1 MTSLTGRLPSP
12 IAATHKNV
20 SEHRPG
26 RRWSELISLAAR
38 AQQFLVQ
45 RRFDSALGP
54 FKALKSSCYEQL
66 WASAAANVGASIE
79 NLGHGVSRISRGH
92 RETFVSGSRV
102 MLDGPVTLTMAGNKP
117 LVSRMLQ
124 EHGHPVGP
132 FLEFTLG
139 ELERAESFLQSLGGP
154 AVVKPGISGA
164 SGRGVTLGIRTNR
177 DLRRAAALAS
187 TFSRTILVEQQASGP
202 SYRLLYIDGEF
213 IDAIERRPPSITGDG
228 RQTIAQLIRRENLRR
243 LRGVA
248 PLAMQPLVVDVEL
261 KRCLAD
267 QGLTLSSVIPAG
279 QSAMVKAVVNENTA
293 AENSNVRDRVH
304 PDTIRRG
311 AEIARL
317 LRIRLAGHD
326 VITTDIS
333 RPLGETGGV
342 FNEVNTTPGLQ
353 HHYLIDD
360 PDCVFP
366 VMDRL
371 LEVLLDDK
379 EWPQGRGDDSSI
391 TA

>member
-1 MTSLTGRLPSP
+1 M
-12 IAATHKNV
+12 
-20 SEHRPG
+20 
-26 RRWSELISLAAR
+26 
-38 AQQFLVQ
+38 LV
-45 RRFDSALGP
+45 
-54 FKALKSSCYEQL
+54 
-66 WASAAANVGASIE
+66 
-79 NLGHGVSRISRGH
+79 
-92 RETFVSGSRV
+92 
-102 MLDGPVTLTMAGNKP
+102 GPVTLTLAGNKP

-124 EHGHPVGP
+124 DHGHPVGP
-132 FLEFTLG
+132 FVEFTLAD
-139 ELERAESFLQSLGGP
+139 LARADSFLEKLRGP

-164 SGRGVTLGIRTNR
+164 SGRGVTLGIRTTR
-177 DLRRAAALAS
+177 DLRRAASLAA
-187 TFSRTILVEQQASGP
+187 TFSKTILIEQQASGP

-213 IDAIERRPPSITGDG
+213 IDAIERRPPCIAGDG
-228 RQTIAQLIRRENLRR
+228 RHTLGQLIRQENARR

-267 QGLTLSSVIPAG
+267 QELTLSSVIPAG
-279 QSAMVKAVVNENTA
+279 KSVMVKAVVNENTA

-333 RPLGETGGV
+333 RPLDETGGV

-360 PDCVFP
+360 PRRVFP

-371 LEVLLDDK
+371 LEVLLDAK
-379 EWPQGRGDDSSI
+379 EWPQ
-391 TA
+391 

>member
-1 MTSLTGRLPSP
+1 MTSITGRLSP
-12 IAATHKNV
+12 AIGAACKTV
-20 SEHRPG
+20 PEDRRG
-26 RRWSELISLAAR
+26 RRWRELVSLAAR

-54 FKALKSSCYEQL
+54 FKSLKSSCYETL
-66 WASAAANVGASIE
+66 WASAARNVGATIE
-79 NLGHGVSRISRGH
+79 DLGHGVSRIARGG

-117 LVSRMLQ
+117 LVSRMLK

-132 FLEFTLG
+132 FVEFTLANLG
-139 ELERAESFLQSLGGP
+139 RAESFLQTLGGP

-177 DLRRAAALAS
+177 DLRRAATLAS
-187 TFSRTILVEQQASGP
+187 TFSKTILIEEQASGP

-213 IDAIERRPPSITGDG
+213 IDAIERRPPCIVGDG
-228 RQTIAQLIRRENLRR
+228 RQTIGQLIRRENIRR
-243 LRGVA
+243 LRGIA

-267 QGLTLSSVIPAG
+267 QQLTLSSVIPAG
-279 QSAMVKAVVNENTA
+279 KSVMVKAVVNENTA

-333 RPLGETGGV
+333 RPLDQTGGV

-360 PDCVFP
+360 PGRVFP

-371 LEVLLDDK
+371 LDVLLDDK
-379 EWPQGRGDDSSI
+379 EWPQGTRR
-391 TA
+391 